1 MKNKLLIPVLALG
14 WVFLF
19 LFLGSAYF
27 FNSFTNDTNKNVWS
41 PIAWEEHLLVFDG
54 ALTCSL
60 TSEELLERK
69 QELKESIFPQL
80 VKKVALDNGYI
91 YYFEDDQ
98 QLAEDILEFIGKEKQ
113 CCPFFKFDF
122 SVLPFN
128 KGLALQ
134 ISGSPAVKDFLKD
147 MEQAL

>member
-27 FNSFTNDTNKNVWS
+27 FNSFTSDTNENVWS